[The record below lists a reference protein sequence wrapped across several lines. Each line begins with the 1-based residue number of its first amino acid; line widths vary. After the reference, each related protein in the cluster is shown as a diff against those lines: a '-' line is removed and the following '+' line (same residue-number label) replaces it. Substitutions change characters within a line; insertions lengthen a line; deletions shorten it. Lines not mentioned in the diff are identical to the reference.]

1 MKPFDFST
9 LPVLKEGLYINE
21 HVRPEGLG
29 FDWVLPTQRKYTNEE
44 HKRWDF
50 LYDRMMKEVPGRACD
65 EFIDGL
71 EILNLDQGG
80 VPKLSDVSEKLKELT
95 GWTLVPVP
103 ALIPD
108 NVHFYH
114 LANKRFPVGDFLRT
128 EEQLDYL
135 DQPDVFHD
143 VFAHAPMLAN
153 TSFSRFLQ
161 NYGKTGYEAMKHNR
175 LRSLAALYMHTVELG
190 LIKTDK
196 GIRIYGAAILSS
208 HMETKFALEGK
219 SPNRFHMDFE
229 RMLRTDYVLSDAQQ
243 SYFVIDSFDDLFNQM
258 ATFPFTEA
266 YARIEPSYQFAASAI
281 LDTDKVY
288 QKGTQEYSLRGGR
301 FSNAVPV

>member
-1 MKPFDFST
+1 VKPFDYST
-9 LPVLKEGLYINE
+9 LPAMRDGLFINE
-21 HVRPEGLG
+21 HVKPDNVG
-29 FDWVLPTQRKYTNEE
+29 FDWVLPEQRTYTDEE
-44 HKRWDF
+44 HARWDF
-50 LYDRMMKEVPGRACD
+50 LYNRMMEEVPGRACD
-65 EFIDGL
+65 EFIEGL
-71 EILNLDQGG
+71 KTLGLDQGG
-80 VPKLSDVSEKLKELT
+80 VPSLADVNEKLSALT

-128 EEQLDYL
+128 EEQIDYL

-153 TSFSRFLQ
+153 ASFSKFLQ
-161 NYGKTGYEAMKHNR
+161 NYGKAGYEAMRHNR
-175 LRSLAALYMHTVELG
+175 LRSVAALYMHTVELG
-190 LIKTDK
+190 LINTDK
-196 GIRIYGAAILSS
+196 GLRIYGAAILSS
-208 HMETKFALEGK
+208 HKETKFALEGK

-229 RMLRTDYVLSDAQQ
+229 RMLRTDYVLSDVQQ

-258 ATFPFTEA
+258 ANFPFAET
-266 YARIEPSYQFAASAI
+266 YSKIEPSYQFAASAI
-281 LDTDKVY
+281 VESDKVY